1 MLNQQERYQEMASG
15 RRIKTLQKTIRRTHP
30 SEDGSVLLL
39 ALGLIVLLFV
49 VITAIFY
56 FALSTQKMI
65 VQSDRYTKLKDAKS
79 YAVEESKARLTT
91 LFDKEITKILEDA
104 HDKGKDSVLAQ
115 NINRLISTLSSSSAS
130 GQMTKPFFSSKLFGA
145 SKQYRFDVGIVD
157 QVKVDVTAAYSGAE
171 TGGWSGTKPRDQEAR
186 QIKVPVNIVVVEEKE
201 SQKIKHNVSTQFVYE
216 VQWENESRT
225 PTSQETQPLVFG
237 QLDAWRNIFYPH
249 YTNAENNMLS
259 ADTWARLLYRGYKY
273 QSKNQVSFS
282 ETKYNQTSADTYRFG
297 DEKNKSVVDT
307 KLTKTTTVT
316 RQLSKNLIGEGS
328 IIIKDV
334 DLKSTSKKTVSADN
348 MVAIINDDSSSDTEI
363 LNIDLTAATGM
374 FLSSFN
380 QKTRINSSQIT
391 TPSWLISQKR
401 RGKNIKEAALV
412 LDNATVKLDTAPT
425 KFDYNRY
432 LKTSTWP
439 NPQLDKQW
447 GDVLKGGLIIGSSV
461 VDLRNGTSI
470 TLGPQSNF
478 MLTSAAI
485 DESIGEE
492 SFSYHNRVGVVIGA
506 TLPNLPSVLKIGK
519 GARII
524 QAPSALSFIDVSKKS
539 RRVSNS
545 ENSTQP
551 KESWLDVSN
560 ERNRIE
566 IASGGKL
573 ALGITGI
580 EPFDLILEK
589 DAEFSFYVT
598 RDITLFDPTF
608 IKEGKIAGKL
618 IIYAEAGGTELL
630 ECLKQSGINYDL
642 ATDATNAR
650 NGKVTVVTKNG
661 NNREA
666 FNVVRTFS
674 YLVDVDFMKKNKN

>member
-15 RRIKTLQKTIRRTHP
+15 RRVKTLQKTIKKVDT

-65 VQSDRYTKLKDAKS
+65 VQADRYTKLKDAKS

-91 LFDKEITKILEDA
+91 LFDKEITELLEDA

-115 NINRLISTLSSSSAS
+115 KINRLIGTLSSSSSS
-130 GQMTKPFFSSKLFGA
+130 GQMTQPFFSSKLFGA

-157 QVKVDVTAAYSGAE
+157 QVKVDVTATYSGAE

-225 PTSQETQPLVFG
+225 PTSQATQPLVFG
-237 QLDAWRNIFYPH
+237 QLDAWRNIFYTH

-273 QSKNQVSFS
+273 QSKNQVSFN
-282 ETKYNQTSADTYRFG
+282 ETNYNQTPTDTYRFG
-297 DEKNKSVVDT
+297 YEKNRSVVDT
-307 KLTKTTTVT
+307 KLTKATTVT

-348 MVAIINDDSSSDTEI
+348 MIAIINDDSSSDTEI
-363 LNIDLTAATGM
+363 LNIDLTATTGM

-412 LDNATVKLDTAPT
+412 LDDATVKLDIAPT

-432 LKTSTWP
+432 LKTSTRL

-447 GDVLKGGLIIGSSV
+447 GDMLKGGLIIGSSV
-461 VDLRNGTSI
+461 VELRNGTSI
-470 TLGPQSNF
+470 TLGSQSNF

-524 QAPSALSFIDVSKKS
+524 QAPSAISFIDVSKKS

-618 IIYAEAGGTELL
+618 IIYAENGGAELL
-630 ECLKQSGINYDL
+630 ECLKQSGIDYDL
-642 ATDATNAR
+642 ATDAAIAK
-650 NGKVTVVTKNG
+650 NGRITVVKKNG
-661 NNREA
+661 NNRAA